1 MLAREIIRTCSNA
14 HVARAALDSIGGEFA
29 VEVAVKAR
37 ELNRSV
43 GVFVAEVISDFSHD
57 ADDDEWDGVDD
68 AGRGADQP
76 ILSGLR
82 YILGRRLGVTASPS
96 FAIDGFC
103 APSWGRSGGVW
114 RGVCL
119 Q

>member
-14 HVARAALDSIGGEFA
+14 HVARAALDSIGGDFA
-29 VEVAVKAR
+29 AEIAVKAR

-43 GVFVAEVISDFSHD
+43 GVFVADIIKDFSDD
-57 ADDDEWDGVDD
+57 ADDDEWDGLDD

-82 YILGRRLGVTASPS
+82 YILSRRLGVSASPS
-96 FAIDGFC
+96 FALDGFG
-103 APSWGRSGGVW
+103 ARSWGRGVIW
-114 RGVCL
+114 RDTCL

>member
-14 HVARAALDSIGGEFA
+14 HVARAALRSIGGEFA
-29 VEVAVKAR
+29 AEVAVKAR

-43 GVFVAEVISDFSHD
+43 GVFVAEVIKDFSCG
-57 ADDDEWDGVDD
+57 AAEDEWDGLDD

-82 YILGRRLGVTASPS
+82 YILARRLGVSASPS
-96 FAIDGFC
+96 FALDGLSVR
-103 APSWGRSGGVW
+103 SWGRGGVW
-114 RGVCL
+114 RDACL
-119 Q
+119 H